1 MGPIVTGGMKF
12 ANLVARWKQSARGLQ
27 REIYALYYAYRDPRV
42 PWYAKAFI
50 ALVVAYAF
58 SPIDLIPDF
67 IPILGYL
74 DDLLLIPLGVGLALR
89 MIPAEVMR
97 ESRARAEQALEREPR
112 GFGWMGAVVIG
123 VWVVFAALIGW
134 WIIGRWESK

>member
-1 MGPIVTGGMKF
+1 MKF

-27 REIYALYYAYRDPRV
+27 RETYALYYAYRDPRV

-97 ESRARAEQALEREPR
+97 ESRACAEQALEREPR

-123 VWVVFAALIGW
+123 VWVVVAGVVAWLVARRFLQ
-134 WIIGRWESK
+134 

>member
-1 MGPIVTGGMKF
+1 MKF

-27 REIYALYYAYRDPRV
+27 RETYALYYAYRDPRV

-112 GFGWMGAVVIG
+112 GFGWIALAATGGGVVVAGAVASLVARR
-123 VWVVFAALIGW
+123 FLQ
-134 WIIGRWESK
+134 

>member
-1 MGPIVTGGMKF
+1 MKF

-123 VWVVFAALIGW
+123 VWVVVAALIGW

>member
-1 MGPIVTGGMKF
+1 MKF

-27 REIYALYYAYRDPRV
+27 RETYALYYAYRDPRV

-112 GFGWMGAVVIG
+112 GFGWIALAGTGGGVVVAGAVASLVARR
-123 VWVVFAALIGW
+123 FLQ
-134 WIIGRWESK
+134 